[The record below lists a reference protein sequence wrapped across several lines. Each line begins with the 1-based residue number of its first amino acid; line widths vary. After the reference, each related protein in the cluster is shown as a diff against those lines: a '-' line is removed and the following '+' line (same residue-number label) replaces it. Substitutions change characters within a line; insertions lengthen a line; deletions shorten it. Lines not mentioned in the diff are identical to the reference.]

1 MTFPLQLNP
10 GLAINL
16 AAFLI
21 AFCFGF
27 VLERAGFGDSR
38 RLAAQFYFHEQR
50 VLKVMFTAIVTAM
63 LLLFASSAL
72 GLLNFDL
79 VYVNP
84 THLGPA
90 IVGGL
95 VLGVGFIIGGYC
107 PGTSLVSAATGK
119 IDGMFFVAGVT
130 AGIVVFAESYEMVQG
145 FFENTGNFGRLQL
158 FEVFNVPPGVMVL
171 MTVSMA
177 VGVFWGAGRLERKF
191 RNKQPKGYEL

>member
-1 MTFPLQLNP
+1 MTFPLQLSP
-10 GLAINL
+10 GFAVNF

-21 AFCFGF
+21 AFGFGF
-27 VLERAGFGDSR
+27 VLERSGFGDSR

-79 VYVNP
+79 VFVNP

-90 IVGGL
+90 VVGGV
-95 VLGVGFIIGGYC
+95 VLGIGFIIGGYC

-119 IDGMFFVAGVT
+119 IDGMFFVGGVT
-130 AGIVVFAESYEMVQG
+130 AGIILFSESYATVQN
-145 FFENTGNFGRLQL
+145 FFEHSGDLGRLQL
-158 FEVFNVPPGVMVL
+158 FQVFGVEPGVMVL
-171 MTVSMA
+171 MAVTMA
-177 VGVFWGAGRLERKF
+177 IGVFWGAGRLERAF
-191 RNKQPKGYEL
+191 SDRRPKGYEQ